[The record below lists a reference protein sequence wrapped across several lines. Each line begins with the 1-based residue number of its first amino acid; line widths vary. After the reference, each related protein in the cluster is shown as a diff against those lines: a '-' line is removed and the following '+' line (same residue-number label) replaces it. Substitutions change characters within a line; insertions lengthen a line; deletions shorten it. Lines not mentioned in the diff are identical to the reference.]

1 MLCMFILLKFGIPS
15 RQGTKYFIPSRF
27 MYFWLLIFPIK
38 KIWWLLVMLKMYIFI
53 TWSQDHTTFCLLR
66 HFKWVV
72 TNFNLS
78 RDLKIITPLILIS
91 NCLMI
96 YYILSPPSFRMS
108 YDVEFEDFT
117 TSSIHSEI
125 ALTCT
130 WISWYMVWFLWKAKT
145 PLKRG
150 REDCEVAIS
159 GSPNVRAVPKSVCC

>member
-78 RDLKIITPLILIS
+78 RDLKIITALILIS

-96 YYILSPPSFRMS
+96 QYITFYRVHHFKWVMMLSLRILLPGEIVLKMYLNSKIHN
-108 YDVEFEDFT
+108 
-117 TSSIHSEI
+117 SIYMKSENS
-125 ALTCT
+125 T
-130 WISWYMVWFLWKAKT
+130 WEGW
-145 PLKRG
+145 
-150 REDCEVAIS
+150 
-159 GSPNVRAVPKSVCC
+159 